1 MQVLPLSS
9 TEQSEHD
16 AVVLDLS
23 CPELRGGAGRGQR
36 PPRSRQYKI
45 QSNCRGQYLNTNVQL
60 QTGEVETRQTST
72 GEENNHV
79 TILGSV

>member
-9 TEQSEHD
+9 TERSEHWCRGPG
-16 AVVLDLS
+16 LILS
-23 CPELRGGAGRGQR
+23 RAAGRGGGQR
-36 PPRSRQYKI
+36 PPRFWQYKI